1 MTKYKENNMEEI
13 SKEQIEQLKT
23 LQQEEINGYH
33 TYAKLAKVVKDEH
46 NSKVIKRISGEE
58 LKHYEIWKKYT
69 KTEVK
74 PNNLKIKFFFWVSKI
89 FGLTFGI
96 RLMELGEE
104 KVQEIYATLIDSIPE
119 ARQVLDDEE
128 KHEDELMEMLDEEGL
143 RYAGSVVLGLND
155 ALVELTG
162 ALAGLTFAFQNTRLT
177 ALAGLVTGISASFS
191 MAASDYL
198 ATKADEDTK
207 NPIRSAIYTG
217 LAYIFTVMVLIL
229 PYLLLNNYVHAL
241 IWTLINAILV
251 ILIFNYYISVAR
263 GYDFKQRFFEMAG
276 ISMGVALFSFLIGKV
291 ISAWLGVEI

>member
-1 MTKYKENNMEEI
+1 MKLYKELIMEAI
-13 SKEQIEQLKT
+13 TKEQIEQLKI
-23 LQQEEINGYH
+23 LQQEEINGHY
-33 TYAKLAKVVKDEH
+33 TYARLAEVVKDEH

-69 KTEVK
+69 KTDVK
-74 PNNLKIKFFFWVSKI
+74 PNNLKIKFFFWISKL

-104 KVQEIYATLIDSIPE
+104 KVQEVYSTLIDSIPE
-119 ARQVLDDEE
+119 AREVLEDEE

-207 NPIRSAIYTG
+207 NPIRSAFYTG
-217 LAYIFTVMVLIL
+217 LAYIFTVFVLIM
-229 PYLLLNNYVHAL
+229 PYLLLSNYVHAL
-241 IWTLINAILV
+241 IWTLVNAILV

-291 ISAWLGVEI
+291 ISAWLGVDL